1 MNRCIVYLFFFI
13 FFLRITQIPLYLYTS
28 DFILSLCLCFL
39 HRYQSALKLTS
50 SSNSC
55 VSDSNLIP
63 SLLNSRY
70 FLPSIFFSLFYYLN
84 SSVVYLNIKW
94 VFAPRV
100 FVEMPKCFALFFL
113 LLILEFDFD
122 NIPPISF
129 GQPLIEM
136 NNRMKLP
143 FNFNFCDFTFLLY
156 KSPHG
161 TKSH

>member
-1 MNRCIVYLFFFI
+1 MYFFFFFFKNNPNAII
-13 FFLRITQIPLYLYTS
+13 FIYLW
-28 DFILSLCLCFL
+28 FILSLCLCFF
-39 HRYQSALKLTS
+39 HYQSSLKLTS
-50 SSNSC
+50 SFDSC
-55 VSDSNLIP
+55 VSGSNFIP

-70 FLPSIFFSLFYYLN
+70 FLPSIFFSPFYYLH

-94 VFAPRV
+94 VFARRG
-100 FVEMPKCFALFFL
+100 FVKMPKCFALFFL
-113 LLILEFDFD
+113 LLILEYDFD
-122 NIPPISF
+122 NVPPISF

-161 TKSH
+161 TKSHRGRS

>member
-1 MNRCIVYLFFFI
+1 MSRCFFFYF
-13 FFLRITQIPLYLYTS
+13 FFLRITQIPLYLYTF

-50 SSNSC
+50 SYDSC

-70 FLPSIFFSLFYYLN
+70 FLPSIFFSPFYYLN
-84 SSVVYLNIKW
+84 SFVVYLNIKW
-94 VFAPRV
+94 VFACKV
-100 FVEMPKCFALFFL
+100 FCYFFFFF
-113 LLILEFDFD
+113 LEFDFD

-143 FNFNFCDFTFLLY
+143 FNFNFCDFALLLY

-161 TKSH
+161 TKSHQGRS